1 MSATMAI
8 VIPVGPGDESWRD
21 LLPQLAM
28 IPASEI
34 VIVWS
39 DDQAPL
45 VPAAHPDTRIRWLQ
59 AARGRAS
66 QMNAGAAATTA
77 SWLWFLHADSKVGAD
92 APDAIQRHI
101 AGDDFRLGYF
111 DLAFLHGAGALMRLN
126 QIGVWLRCRLFG
138 IPFGDQGLLI
148 SRRLFDAVHGFD
160 ESLAAAEDHALVWR
174 SRAAGATLRPIGA
187 TLWTSARKYAQQGWW
202 NTTRSHLWA
211 TLEQARRF
219 SRVASK

>member
-1 MSATMAI
+1 MSARLAI
-8 VIPVGPGDESWRD
+8 VIPVGPGDDSWRD

-28 IPASEI
+28 IDASEI
-34 VIVWS
+34 VVVSS
-39 DDQAPL
+39 DDQPL
-45 VPAAHPDTRIRWLQ
+45 LDAAANSDARIRWLQ
-59 AARGRAS
+59 APRGRAS

-77 SWLWFLHADSKVGAD
+77 SWLWFLHADSKLDFGAP
-92 APDAIQRHI
+92 AAIQRHI
-101 AGDDFRLGYF
+101 NGDDFQLGYF
-111 DLAFLHGAGALMRLN
+111 DLAFLRGAGALMRLN

-148 SRRLFDAVHGFD
+148 SRRLFAAIHGFD

-202 NTTRSHLWA
+202 NTTRSHLCA
-211 TLEQARRF
+211 TFEQARRF
-219 SRVASK
+219 SRVVSK